1 LQGQAAIIPLS
12 PTGQISADAVGLV
25 QEILPIAMGGLGILV
40 YRHCDG
46 LEAMKPLTDKLLLE
60 ILSVCEIA
68 CLPRAAVQA
77 TDSQF
82 RPLEAA
88 EPAWAK
94 CHGRAAVRA
103 QDSRFRAVETRR
115 LG

>member
-1 LQGQAAIIPLS
+1 MQGQAAIIPLS

-25 QEILPIAMGGLGILV
+25 QEILPLAMGGLGILV
-40 YRHCDG
+40 YRHCDD

-88 EPAWAK
+88 EPA
-94 CHGRAAVRA
+94 
-103 QDSRFRAVETRR
+103 
-115 LG
+115 